1 VCGVEVTEQL
11 TSVESDVRA
20 NVDKREEDGDKTS
33 ECNRVCGV
41 VELFVDLTDPVAE
54 GQTVVTSESP
64 CLTGSGQVV
73 GQSTGE
79 DKNSRDS
86 VERDDTARTDG
97 LGKDPDVG
105 IARSIVERGIEVSDH
120 EHVTDQESKTDDTVH
135 DVGVNHSLGNGLS
148 SILDLF
154 SQVSNTIRT
163 FEIVSDIIQTV
174 AAYYETYRYRR
185 KWQRSDRPSAQDRW
199 SSILHHL

>member
-1 VCGVEVTEQL
+1 MCGVEVTEQL

-20 NVDKREEDGDKTS
+20 NVDKREENGDKAG
-33 ECNRVCGV
+33 ECNGVCGV

-54 GQTVVTSESP
+54 RKTVVTSESP

-73 GQSTGE
+73 GQSTGK

-86 VERDDTARTDG
+86 VERDNAAGTDG

-105 IARSIVERGIEVSDH
+105 IARGIVECSIEVSDH
-120 EHVTDQESKTDDTVH
+120 EHVTDQENKTDNTVH
-135 DVGVNHSLGNGLS
+135 DVGVDHSLGNGLS
-148 SILDLF
+148 SVLDLL

-163 FEIVSDIIQTV
+163 LRLSATVSRQV
-174 AAYYETYRYRR
+174 RYETYRYRR

-199 SSILHHL
+199 SSTLHRL